1 MEDGKI
7 RHSRHKEHEIRKEKR
22 NKNTIPERRKNSGS
36 RKTKGEENSTKRR
49 NFQHRKPH
57 RYFQSLRPDHTPFEA
72 DNRKIP
78 ASRPEEV
85 GALGTRHSEVAR
97 WVITA
102 HFPRDGDICS
112 THSLYFLIS
121 SPCRSFSSPIPYP
134 CLSFYIPLATNLSS
148 VFLSMSI
155 SSSFSLPVVLFPS
168 LSPYR
173 FLFPFPRRFFLCL
186 PSLSL
191 SLSVCLLPPPLLPSP
206 HCYSLFLSTFYLSIS
221 VTLFLAS
228 SSSGIA
234 YVQVKEKSP
243 CLCVNKILL
252 IKRRANEFFT
262 EAIYIRNALL
272 FECIISFVS
281 ANYLVLLKIY
291 GCGLL
296 CVKMTLCSTT
306 RFSFSSSRS
315 ILFGKM

>member
-1 MEDGKI
+1 MEAGRPK
-7 RHSRHKEHEIRKEKR
+7 
-22 NKNTIPERRKNSGS
+22 G
-36 RKTKGEENSTKRR
+36 RKTVLKGAIFNTENLIATSSHYALITR
-49 NFQHRKPH
+49 P
-57 RYFQSLRPDHTPFEA
+57 LRLKT
-72 DNRKIP
+72 KIP

-173 FLFPFPRRFFLCL
+173 FLFPFPHRFFLCL

-191 SLSVCLLPPPLLPSP
+191 SLSVCLLPPPSAFPSLL
-206 HCYSLFLSTFYLSIS
+206 
-221 VTLFLAS
+221 
-228 SSSGIA
+228 
-234 YVQVKEKSP
+234 
-243 CLCVNKILL
+243 
-252 IKRRANEFFT
+252 
-262 EAIYIRNALL
+262 
-272 FECIISFVS
+272 
-281 ANYLVLLKIY
+281 
-291 GCGLL
+291 
-296 CVKMTLCSTT
+296 
-306 RFSFSSSRS
+306 FSFSFHILSFYICDPLSR
-315 ILFGKM
+315 ILFIRHSLRASKRKIALSLCE